1 MDEREI
7 LMLAIRDI
15 KKYLKEET
23 DKDLKMGIYIA
34 LNTIRGRIIMVN
46 EDLLKEL
53 GLEEETEKY
62 L

>member
-7 LMLAIRDI
+7 LLRSIMDI
-15 KKYLKEET
+15 KEYLKEEQESSIKT
-23 DKDLKMGIYIA
+23 GIYIA

-46 EDLLKEL
+46 EDLLNEL

>member
-7 LMLAIRDI
+7 LLRSIRDI
-15 KKYLKEET
+15 KEYLKEEQESSI
-23 DKDLKMGIYIA
+23 KIGIYIA
-34 LNTIRGRIIMVN
+34 LNTIRNRIIIVN

-53 GLEEETEKY
+53 GLEEVTEKY

>member
-7 LMLAIRDI
+7 LLRSIMDI
-15 KKYLKEET
+15 KEYLKEEQESSIKT
-23 DKDLKMGIYIA
+23 GIYIA

-53 GLEEETEKY
+53 GLEEDTEKY

>member
-7 LMLAIRDI
+7 LLRSIMDI
-15 KKYLKEET
+15 KEYLKEEQESSIKT
-23 DKDLKMGIYIA
+23 GIYIA

>member
-1 MDEREI
+1 MGEREI
-7 LMLAIRDI
+7 LLRSIMDI
-15 KKYLKEET
+15 KEYLKEEQESSIKT
-23 DKDLKMGIYIA
+23 GIYIA

>member
-53 GLEEETEKY
+53 GLVEDTEKY

>member
-53 GLEEETEKY
+53 GLEEDTEKY